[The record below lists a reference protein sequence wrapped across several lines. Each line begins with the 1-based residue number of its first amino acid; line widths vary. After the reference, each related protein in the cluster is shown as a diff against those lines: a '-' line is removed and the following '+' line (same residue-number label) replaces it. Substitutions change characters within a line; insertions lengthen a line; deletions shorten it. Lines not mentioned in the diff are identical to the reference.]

1 DCLILSL
8 FNLKFINEHES
19 KDNELNEMKK
29 KKKKYFFQVLKLIY
43 FIMYYHPYFIS
54 LLIFRLKQIKE
65 QDNNK
70 IFFDLNKIK
79 MKEEHVSICKLLNNF
94 ISNYV

>member
-1 DCLILSL
+1 
-8 FNLKFINEHES
+8 
-19 KDNELNEMKK
+19 
-29 KKKKYFFQVLKLIY
+29 
-43 FIMYYHPYFIS
+43 MYYHPYFIS

-65 QDNNK
+65 QDNNNV
-70 IFFDLNKIK
+70 FFDLNKIK